1 MYNNRPRRRKFRSN
15 NKIFRRR
22 HNGDGLRNH
31 GTNIMLNGQIR
42 PNSLRG
48 NHNAHKLIEKYNSLA
63 KEALSAGDKILSENY
78 LQHADHFSRI
88 ATNNSNANQNKTN
101 DSNFVKDLNLKNETT
116 TSNED
121 NIQNDKS
128 TDNTVELKDK

>member
-1 MYNNRPRRRKFRSN
+1 MYNSKPRRRKFRSN

-22 HNGDGLRNH
+22 NNEDCHRNQ
-31 GTNIMLNGQIR
+31 GTNIMFNGQIR

-63 KEALSAGDKILSENY
+63 KEALSAGDEILSENY

-88 ATNNSNANQNKTN
+88 ATNNSNVNQNKTNNSNVNQNKTN
-101 DSNFVKDLNLKNETT
+101 DSNFVKNLTY
-116 TSNED
+116 
-121 NIQNDKS
+121 
-128 TDNTVELKDK
+128 